1 MKHQLRFLP
10 EARAEI
16 LEAASWYRERSP
28 RAARDFTRRVEAAT
42 RRIARYPFRYPRIRG
57 EVRRLVMARFPYS
70 IIYLV
75 TNDEVVVLS
84 CFHQRRDP
92 AVWIARFED
101 EEPGDPA

>member
-1 MKHQLRFLP
+1 
-10 EARAEI
+10 
-16 LEAASWYRERSP
+16 
-28 RAARDFTRRVEAAT
+28 
-42 RRIARYPFRYPRIRG
+42 
-57 EVRRLVMARFPYS
+57 MARFPYS